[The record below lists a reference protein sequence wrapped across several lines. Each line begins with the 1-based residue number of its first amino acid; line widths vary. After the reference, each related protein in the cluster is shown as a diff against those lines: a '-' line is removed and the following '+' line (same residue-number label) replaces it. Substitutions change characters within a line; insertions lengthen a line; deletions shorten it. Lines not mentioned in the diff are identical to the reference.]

1 MTEYVA
7 LERRQLI
14 DQLNETLRT
23 ETWAGDETNPNILSS
38 ALSVFLNVKKVF
50 KRCSNLTT
58 RSTLF
63 AVHEVFLQLL
73 SAYAKTLRERAQAAC
88 ASAIDHRL
96 PEAQRSSEIKTMC
109 LIVQHLLVLL
119 ETIGPAGDSMIKSLD
134 DGFKDKVDMMDV
146 EDSFSATLRG
156 AQ

>member
-1 MTEYVA
+1 MGTEYVA

-50 KRCSNLTT
+50 KRCSNLT
-58 RSTLF
+58 RGRTLF

-109 LIVQHLLVLL
+109 LIVNTAELRRNHR
-119 ETIGPAGDSMIKSLD
+119 PARRLD
-134 DGFKDKVDMMDV
+134 DQISGRWVQGQGGHDG
-146 EDSFSATLRG
+146 RR
-156 AQ
+156 